1 MLIKIFLV
9 GFDIKGIFLNFIN
22 IKKER
27 SDKMNDKNIQIY
39 LLNNLIYSSKIL
51 KALMNL
57 KNQ

>member
-9 GFDIKGIFLNFIN
+9 GFDIKDIFLNFIN

-27 SDKMNDKNIQIY
+27 SDKMKNKNIQIY

-57 KNQ
+57 KN

>member
-57 KNQ
+57 KN